1 MDKDT
6 TARISFAR
14 NNCFVDTGEAIR
26 VSGTVLSKIKKEEMK
41 VRKYLVILL
50 ALTMAISVM
59 SGCSGSDDTTTVAS
73 EQTVAESDA
82 DDAQGE
88 SEDAAELTLEE
99 KIAEAAQM
107 SNEELY
113 EKAKEE
119 SGTMM
124 VYSTTSLCETA
135 LNNFLAE
142 YPGLSAQYS
151 SVGEA
156 DMFTKLTTEIG
167 TSAEGADMVLLQN
180 AYRMENEL
188 ISEGKLLNYF
198 PEMYADVVDAQYQ
211 NPTVMCF
218 SPKLFLYNNTG
229 GELDLNNVWQLTEEE
244 YKGKIFF
251 KDPSTEPVGMNF
263 LVMLTGDEWAAKL
276 ADAYK
281 EYYGEEWSADSGF
294 TNAGYEFLDGFLAN
308 CNYTY
313 AADGGIAEGVS
324 TGAAGNVGLFVFSK
338 LRSDSVTRENL
349 NVAAYYANDGKGLTG
364 FSGFMYPTYAQ
375 LCADTDMPYT
385 SCLFINWILSEEGF
399 SAWNNSS
406 NMGVYS
412 PNTSIALV
420 PDDTGL
426 DREITYWLDCL
437 VIEDGAVVA
446 EKYPEAYEFI
456 SLRLNQ

>member
-1 MDKDT
+1 
-6 TARISFAR
+6 
-14 NNCFVDTGEAIR
+14 
-26 VSGTVLSKIKKEEMK
+26 MK
-41 VRKYLVILL
+41 KYLATLL
-50 ALTMAISVM
+50 VLAMAISVM
-59 SGCSGSDDTTTVAS
+59 AGCSSPEKETTETTKPTI
-73 EQTVAESDA
+73 ETPKESDVPK
-82 DDAQGE
+82 
-88 SEDAAELTLEE
+88 ELTLEE
-99 KIAEAAQM
+99 KIAEASEM
-107 SNEELY
+107 TNEELY

-119 SGTMM
+119 AGTLLI
-124 VYSTTSLCETA
+124 YSTTSLCETA
-135 LNNFLAE
+135 LNNFLE
-142 YPGLSAQYS
+142 KYPGLSAQYS

-198 PEMYADVVDAQYQ
+198 PKMYADVVDAQYQ
-211 NPTVMCF
+211 APTAICF

-229 GELDLNNVWQLTEEE
+229 GDLGLSNVWQLTENE

-263 LVMLTGDEWAAKL
+263 LVMLTGDDWAEKL
-276 ADAYK
+276 ADAYQ
-281 EYYGEEWSADSGF
+281 EYYGKEWSADSGF

-338 LRSDSVTRENL
+338 LRSGSVTRENL
-349 NVAAYYANDGKGLTG
+349 NVAAYFANGGKGLTG

-399 SAWNNSS
+399 AAWNNAS

-420 PDDTGL
+420 PDETGL
-426 DREITYWLDCL
+426 DKEITYWLDCL
-437 VIEDGAVVA
+437 VIENGEVVA
-446 EKYPEAYEFI
+446 QKYPEAYEFI
-456 SLRLNQ
+456 SLRLNH

>member
-1 MDKDT
+1 
-6 TARISFAR
+6 
-14 NNCFVDTGEAIR
+14 
-26 VSGTVLSKIKKEEMK
+26 MK
-41 VRKYLVILL
+41 KYLAILL
-50 ALTMAISVM
+50 ALVMAVSVM
-59 SGCSGSDDTTTVAS
+59 AGCSGSDDTTTEAPK
-73 EQTVAESDA
+73 QTVEDNKGNDGKN
-82 DDAQGE
+82 DDPAK
-88 SEDAAELTLEE
+88 ELTLEE
-99 KIAEAAQM
+99 KIAAAAKM
-107 SNEELY
+107 TNEELY

-119 SGTMM
+119 TGTMS

-135 LNNFLAE
+135 LNNFLAK

-167 TSAEGADMVLLQN
+167 SSAEGADMVLLQN

-188 ISEGKLLNYF
+188 ISEGKLINYF
-198 PEMYADVVDAQYQ
+198 PEMYAEVVDAQYQ
-211 NPTVMCF
+211 APTAICF

-229 GELDLNNVWQLTEEE
+229 GDMGLNNVWQLTEDE
-244 YKGKIFF
+244 YADKIFF

-263 LVMLTGDEWAAKL
+263 LVMLTGDDWAAKL

-281 EYYGEEWSADSGF
+281 EYYGKEWSADSGF
-294 TNAGYEFLDGFLAN
+294 ANAGYEFLDGFLAN

-338 LRSDSVTRENL
+338 LRSKSVTRENL
-349 NVAAYYANDGKGLTG
+349 NIAAYHANDGKGLTG

-399 SAWNNSS
+399 SAWNNAS

-420 PDDTGL
+420 PDETGL
-426 DREITYWLDCL
+426 DSEITYWLDCL
-437 VIEDGAVVA
+437 VIEDGVVVA

>member
-1 MDKDT
+1 
-6 TARISFAR
+6 
-14 NNCFVDTGEAIR
+14 
-26 VSGTVLSKIKKEEMK
+26 MK
-41 VRKYLVILL
+41 KYLATLL
-50 ALTMAISVM
+50 VLAMAISVM
-59 SGCSGSDDTTTVAS
+59 AGCSSPKKETTETTKPTI
-73 EQTVAESDA
+73 ETPKESDIPK
-82 DDAQGE
+82 
-88 SEDAAELTLEE
+88 ELTLEE
-99 KIAEAAQM
+99 KIAEASEM
-107 SNEELY
+107 TNEELY

-119 SGTMM
+119 AGTLLI
-124 VYSTTSLCETA
+124 YSTTSLCETA
-135 LNNFLAE
+135 LNNFLE
-142 YPGLSAQYS
+142 KYPGLSAQYS

-198 PEMYADVVDAQYQ
+198 PKMYADVVDAQYQ
-211 NPTVMCF
+211 APTAICF

-229 GELDLNNVWQLTEEE
+229 GDLGLSNVWQLTENE

-263 LVMLTGDEWAAKL
+263 LVMLTGDDWAEKL
-276 ADAYK
+276 ADAYQ
-281 EYYGEEWSADSGF
+281 EYYGKEWSADSGF

-338 LRSDSVTRENL
+338 LRSGSVTRENL
-349 NVAAYYANDGKGLTG
+349 NVAAYFANGGKGLTG

-399 SAWNNSS
+399 AAWNNAS

-420 PDDTGL
+420 PDETGL
-426 DREITYWLDCL
+426 DKEITYWLDCL
-437 VIEDGAVVA
+437 VIENGEVVA
-446 EKYPEAYEFI
+446 QKYPEAYEFI
-456 SLRLNQ
+456 SLRLNH

>member
-1 MDKDT
+1 
-6 TARISFAR
+6 
-14 NNCFVDTGEAIR
+14 
-26 VSGTVLSKIKKEEMK
+26 MK
-41 VRKYLVILL
+41 KYLAILL
-50 ALTMAISVM
+50 ALVMAVSVM
-59 SGCSGSDDTTTVAS
+59 AGCSGSDDTTTEAPK
-73 EQTVAESDA
+73 QTVEDNKGN
-82 DDAQGE
+82 DDQKDDPAK
-88 SEDAAELTLEE
+88 ELTLEE
-99 KIAEAAQM
+99 KIAEAAKM
-107 SNEELY
+107 TNEELY

-119 SGTMM
+119 TGTMS

-135 LNNFLAE
+135 LNNFLAK
-142 YPGLSAQYS
+142 YPELSAQYS

-167 TSAEGADMVLLQN
+167 SSAEGADMVLLQN

-188 ISEGKLLNYF
+188 ISEGKLINYF
-198 PEMYADVVDAQYQ
+198 PEMYASVVDAQYQ
-211 NPTVMCF
+211 APTAICF

-229 GELDLNNVWQLTEEE
+229 GDMGLNNVWQLTEDE
-244 YKGKIFF
+244 YADKIFF

-263 LVMLTGDEWAAKL
+263 LVMLTGDDWAAKL

-281 EYYGEEWSADSGF
+281 EYYGKEWSADSGF
-294 TNAGYEFLDGFLAN
+294 ANAGYEFLDGFLAN

-338 LRSDSVTRENL
+338 LRSKSVTRENL
-349 NVAAYYANDGKGLTG
+349 NIAAYHANDGKGLTG

-399 SAWNNSS
+399 SAWNNAN

-420 PDDTGL
+420 PDETGL
-426 DREITYWLDCL
+426 DSEITYWLDCL
-437 VIEDGAVVA
+437 VIEDGVVVA

>member
-1 MDKDT
+1 
-6 TARISFAR
+6 
-14 NNCFVDTGEAIR
+14 
-26 VSGTVLSKIKKEEMK
+26 MK
-41 VRKYLVILL
+41 KYLAILL
-50 ALTMAISVM
+50 ALVMAVSVM
-59 SGCSGSDDTTTVAS
+59 AGCSSSDDGTTEAS
-73 EQTVAESDA
+73 KQTVADNKGSDEQK
-82 DDAQGE
+82 DE
-88 SEDAAELTLEE
+88 TPKELTLEE
-99 KIAEAAQM
+99 KIAEAAKM
-107 SNEELY
+107 TNEELY

-119 SGTMM
+119 TGTMS

-135 LNNFLAE
+135 LNNFLAK
-142 YPGLSAQYS
+142 YPELSAQYS

-167 TSAEGADMVLLQN
+167 SSAEGADMVLLQN

-198 PEMYADVVDAQYQ
+198 PEMYASVVDAQYQ
-211 NPTVMCF
+211 SPTVICF

-229 GELDLNNVWQLTEEE
+229 GELDLTNVWQLTEDE
-244 YKGKIFF
+244 YKDKIFF

-263 LVMLTGDEWAAKL
+263 LVMLTGDDWAAKL

-281 EYYGEEWSADSGF
+281 EYYGKEWSADSGF
-294 TNAGYEFLDGFLAN
+294 ANAGYEFLDGFLAN

-338 LRSDSVTRENL
+338 LRSGSVTRENL
-349 NVAAYYANDGKGLTG
+349 NIAAYHANDGKGLTG

-399 SAWNNSS
+399 AAWNNSS

-412 PNTSIALV
+412 PNTSIELV
-420 PDDTGL
+420 PDETGL
-426 DREITYWLDCL
+426 DKEITYWLDCL
-437 VIEDGAVVA
+437 VIEDGAVIA